1 MLESTY
7 ENIIKA
13 QQGNTE
19 VLESLV
25 KNNMG
30 LVYNIAKR
38 FVGRGYEIEDLNQIG
53 AMGLVKSIKKFDTN
67 YNVQLS
73 TYAVPFIIGEIKRY
87 IRDDGRIK
95 VSRSIK
101 ELAVKI
107 NQIQKE
113 AMDKNGEELK
123 VEQIAEILK
132 VSKEEIALA
141 LDANSASVV
150 TSINEPV
157 YNDKS
162 GKELCIEDTIAS
174 DKDEENKIAD
184 KLTIKKLVEEL
195 NSQEQEIVMLRYYK
209 GKTQTEVAKKLGIS
223 QVQVSRIEKRIF
235 YETKIGNI
243 NISNLN
249 GCENGCKIII
259 ILQPS
264 LCLQERNSINY
275 EKIDIN
281 YNADYIGYIYN
292 TNYIYNSFWGWRKKR
307 KRNWRNSRK
316 YRKQ

>member
-53 AMGLVKSIKKFDTN
+53 AMGLVKAIKKFDTN

-132 VSKEEIALA
+132 EYPNCAFHV
-141 LDANSASVV
+141 DANSASVV
-150 TSINEPV
+150 TSINEPI

-223 QVQVSRIEKRIF
+223 QVQVSRIEKRIL
-235 YETKIGNI
+235 Y
-243 NISNLN
+243 SM
-249 GCENGCKIII
+249 
-259 ILQPS
+259 
-264 LCLQERNSINY
+264 
-275 EKIDIN
+275 
-281 YNADYIGYIYN
+281 
-292 TNYIYNSFWGWRKKR
+292 
-307 KRNWRNSRK
+307 
-316 YRKQ
+316 KQKLVI